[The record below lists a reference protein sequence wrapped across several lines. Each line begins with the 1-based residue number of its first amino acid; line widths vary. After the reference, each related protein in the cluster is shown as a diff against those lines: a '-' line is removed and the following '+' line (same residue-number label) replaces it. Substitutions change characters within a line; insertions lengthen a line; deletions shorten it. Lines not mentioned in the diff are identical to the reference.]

1 MILNANAAQ
10 VFRVNIGRT
19 NMLLDAVE
27 KLKGYNWL
35 SEQRL
40 AETEPQLLTTMT
52 QVHNAQLEA
61 IGRAC
66 AEHAIISLA
75 TVFETYYSEL
85 LQELLFTNPNYFTSQ
100 PRHDINKI
108 HELVSDTKLYTH
120 EDIEKKLALKGRMDY
135 YRFFEIYKIP
145 FFRDSKQLELIDYIY
160 AWRNHFVH
168 NANRPDP
175 TRDRQLGRI
184 KPPVSETSVVTEA
197 KRLRTRVTKLIP
209 EIDSRV
215 KAVVYR

>member
-1 MILNANAAQ
+1 MIPKANAVE
-10 VFRVNIGRT
+10 VFQVNIGRT
-19 NMLLDAVE
+19 NMLLDAVDKIE
-27 KLKGYNWL
+27 GYNWL

-40 AETEPQLLTTMT
+40 AETEPQLLITMT
-52 QVHNAQLEA
+52 QVHSTQLEA

-75 TVFETYYSEL
+75 TVFETYCSEL
-85 LQELLFTNPNYFTSQ
+85 LQELLFTNHGYFTSQ
-100 PRHDINKI
+100 PRDDVNKI
-108 HELVSDTKLYTH
+108 LELVNDIKLYTH
-120 EDIEKKLALKGRMDY
+120 EEIEKTLALRRIADY
-135 YRFFEIYKIP
+135 YQFFQIYSIP
-145 FFRDSKQLELIDYIY
+145 LFKDTRQRELIEYIY

-175 TRDRQLGRI
+175 KRDRKLRTI

-197 KRLRTRVTKLIP
+197 RRLRTRVTKLIP